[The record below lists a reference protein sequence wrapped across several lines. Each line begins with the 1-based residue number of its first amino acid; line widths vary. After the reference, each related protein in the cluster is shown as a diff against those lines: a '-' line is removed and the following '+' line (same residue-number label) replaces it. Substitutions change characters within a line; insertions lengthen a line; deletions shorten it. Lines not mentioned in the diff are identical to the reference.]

1 MAIYSRIAYY
11 DAAGNRLA
19 GGGVADKYSADV
31 VEISSAPSNGVSAVA
46 GALFAE
52 KLTSAAFDGGTGVLT
67 LTLSGAASPVT
78 VNLATLAADKFLSGS
93 SFNPATN
100 ELTLTMSD
108 ATVYTVNLADLVYSS
123 VGDTTTTTFNGDG
136 TSASPLSV
144 DVKVSGLAG
153 NALVVDA
160 QGLFVPDFSLTPGT
174 PPAATAETGIST
186 NIIGG
191 TTATL
196 GNPAGFFETPDGKL
210 IPYYNPA

>member
-1 MAIYSRIAYY
+1 MTTYSRIVYF

-19 GGGVADKYSADV
+19 AGAAGDKWSADALAV
-31 VEISSAPSNGVSAVA
+31 SSAPDNGLSVTA
-46 GALFAE
+46 GELFAS
-52 KLTSAAFDGGTGVLT
+52 KLTGAVFDPGAGD
-67 LTLSGAASPVT
+67 LTLSMSSGSSIVVT
-78 VNLATLAADKFLSGS
+78 LATLAADKFLSGS

-108 ATVYTVNLADLVYSS
+108 STVYTVNLADLVHSS

-136 TSASPLSV
+136 TVASPLSV
-144 DVKVSGLAG
+144 AVKVSGLAG

-160 QGLFVPDFSLTPGT
+160 QGLYVADFSLAPGT

-210 IPYYNPA
+210 IPYYNPI

>member
-1 MAIYSRIAYY
+1 MTTYSRLAYF
-11 DAAGNRLA
+11 DAVGNRIV
-19 GGGVADKYSADV
+19 GGGATDQFNADLVA
-31 VEISSAPSNGVSAVA
+31 ISTAPGNAVSSTA

-52 KLTSAAFDGGTGVLT
+52 KLTSASFNGGTGELT

-78 VNLATLAADKFLSGS
+78 VNLSTLAADKFLSGS
-93 SFNPATN
+93 AFNPATN

-108 ATVYTVNLADLVYSS
+108 STVYTVNLADLVYSS
-123 VGDTTTTTFNGDG
+123 VGNTTTTTFNGDG
-136 TSASPLSV
+136 TVASPLSV
-144 DVKVSGLAG
+144 DVKISGLAG

-210 IPYYNPA
+210 IPYYNPI